1 MKNGFIKVAAA
12 SPALKVADVAYNKA
26 QIIATVE
33 RAAADGVRV
42 LCLPELALTG
52 ATCGD
57 LYRQRTLIDGAWNA
71 LIDIVEA
78 TKELPVFFTVGLPC
92 SFCGKLYN
100 VVAVI
105 SRGSL
110 LRLVPKTYIPDHQR
124 QFTPWDAKNET
135 AGLYPVENEGATLPV
150 GTQVSFRC
158 MELPELRI
166 AIEVGEDAWAS
177 IPPAAYR
184 VEKGATLILNP
195 AATPEIVGR
204 ADARCALVTSQSA
217 RLVCGYI
224 RAEAGRGESTTDFV
238 YGGHDLIAENG
249 KLLAQSKPFGSGY
262 AVTDIDLQCIESERA
277 KANTV
282 TPDQEDPDWDTLFSL
297 PLEDTPL
304 TRKIPHSPFVP
315 EDAAARLSRAE
326 EIVAMQAEGLAR
338 RISHIGCKC
347 VLGISGGLDSTLAL
361 LITARAFD
369 LLDRDRKG
377 IVCVTMPGF
386 GTTSRTKSNAELL
399 CDSLGVTF
407 RTIPIG
413 AAAAQHLADIGHDG
427 VTTDVTY
434 ENAQA
439 RERTQVLMDV
449 ANMEGAIVVGTG
461 DLSELVLGWATY
473 NGDHMSMYGVNSAI
487 PKTLVRH
494 LVAYFADTAADPQQA
509 SVLRDILDTP
519 VSPELLPAKDGEIA
533 QKTEDL
539 VGPYDLHDFFLYYAL
554 RYGFTPEKIYRLAR
568 KAWGEVYDNATIL
581 KWLKTFYRR
590 FFGQQF
596 KRSCLPDGIAVGTV
610 GVSPRGGLMMPS
622 DASAALW
629 LSEVEKIK
637 E

>member
-1 MKNGFIKVAAA
+1 MKNGFVKVAAA
-12 SPALKVADVAYNKA
+12 SPSLKVADVAYNKS

-57 LYRQRTLIDGAWNA
+57 LFRQKTLIDGAWNA
-71 LIDIVEA
+71 LIDVVEA
-78 TKELPVFFTVGLPC
+78 TKDLPIFFTVGLPYLWR
-92 SFCGKLYN
+92 GKLYN
-100 VVAVI
+100 TVAAVI
-105 SRGSL
+105 DGEIRA
-110 LRLVPKTYIPDHQR
+110 LVPQTRVSNAMRRY
-124 QFTPWDAKNET
+124 FTPWDGDSAESMYLDPMLSNLGIGSTIFACE
-135 AGLYPVENEGATLPV
+135 
-150 GTQVSFRC
+150 
-158 MELPELRI
+158 ELPTLSI
-166 AIEVGEDAWAS
+166 AIEIGDDAFAS
-177 IPPAAYR
+177 VPPAAKLA
-184 VEKGATLILNP
+184 EQGATLILNP

-204 ADARCALVTSQSA
+204 ADARRGLVTSQSA
-217 RLVCGYI
+217 RLVCGYV
-224 RAEAGRGESTTDFV
+224 RAEAGRGESTTDYV
-238 YGGHDLIAENG
+238 YGGHDLIAECG

-262 AVTDIDLQCIESERA
+262 AVTDIDLQCIELERA
-277 KANTV
+277 KTNTV
-282 TPDQEDPDWDTLFSL
+282 IPDQEDIGWETLFSL
-297 PLEDTPL
+297 PLEETLL
-304 TRKIPHSPFVP
+304 TRKISRSPFVP
-315 EDAAARLSRAE
+315 EDADARLARAE
-326 EIVAMQAEGLAR
+326 EIVAIQAEGLAR
-338 RISHIGCKC
+338 RVSHIGCKC

-369 LLDRDRKG
+369 ILGRDHKD
-377 IVCVTMPGF
+377 IICVTMPGF

-399 CDSLGVTF
+399 CESLGVTF
-407 RTIPIG
+407 RTISIG
-413 AAAAQHLADIGHDG
+413 AAVKQHFADIGHDC

-439 RERTQVLMDV
+439 RERTQILMDV
-449 ANMEGAIVVGTG
+449 ANMENAIVVGTG

-473 NGDHMSMYGVNSAI
+473 NGDHMSMYGVNGAI

-494 LVAYFADTAADPQQA
+494 LVAYFADTAADEGQA
-509 SVLRDILDTP
+509 KVLYDILDTP

-568 KAWGEVYDNATIL
+568 HAWGEVYDNATIL

-590 FFGQQF
+590 FFAQQF
-596 KRSCLPDGIAVGTV
+596 KRSCLPDGIGVGTV
-610 GVSPRGGLMMPS
+610 DVSPRGGLAMPS
-622 DASAALW
+622 DAAATLW
-629 LSEVEKIK
+629 RSEAEKIK